1 MPYKRVG
8 KVIYSKNSKG
18 KWVKKATAKTVENAK
33 KMIKRLRMVK
43 QYGKKGR

>member
-33 KMIKRLRMVK
+33 KMIKRLRMIK
-43 QYGKKGR
+43 YAEKNK